1 MKSAHRKLVAAMVLL
16 LAAAEARPA
25 TRSAA
30 DDLCTLRTED
40 RTAATVQACVSCHDG
55 LVTGTHAFVGDGE
68 HPVDVSYD
76 MAAARDQRL
85 LSRFEV
91 SRRIYLPEGKITCV
105 SCHDGASTEP
115 NHTAVSMNRSA
126 LCTSCHA
133 L

>member
-16 LAAAEARPA
+16 LVAGEARPA

-30 DDLCTLRTED
+30 ELCTLRTED

-55 LVTGTHAFVGDGE
+55 LVTGAHAFVGIGE

-76 MAAARDQRL
+76 SAAARNLRL
-85 LSRFEV
+85 LTRFQV

-105 SCHDGASTEP
+105 SCHDGASAEP

>member
-1 MKSAHRKLVAAMVLL
+1 MKSAHRRFVAATVVLL
-16 LAAAEARPA
+16 TATAARPA

-30 DDLCTLRTED
+30 DLCTLRTEE

-55 LVTGTHAFVGDGE
+55 IVAGTHAFVGIGE

-76 MAAARDQRL
+76 AAAARDLRL
-85 LSRFEV
+85 LTRFEV

-105 SCHDGASTEP
+105 SCHDGGSAEP

-133 L
+133 M